1 MTSTTSQIISDV
13 ATHYNNLVVNH
24 RKLDREI
31 KTAHDQYLPD
41 QHIKSL
47 KLNKLHL
54 KQQIEDIKQNLQTI
68 IEQ

>member
-1 MTSTTSQIISDV
+1 MTSQTSQIISDV
-13 ATHYNNLVVNH
+13 ATYYNNLVVNH

-31 KTAHDQYLPD
+31 KSAHDKYLPD

>member
-1 MTSTTSQIISDV
+1 MTSQTSQIISDV
-13 ATHYNNLVVNH
+13 ADYYNDLVVNH

-31 KTAHDQYLPD
+31 QTAHNQYQSD

-54 KQQIEDIKQNLQTI
+54 KQQIEEIKSNLQTI

>member
-13 ATHYNNLVVNH
+13 ANHYNNLVVNH

-31 KTAHDQYLPD
+31 QTAHDQYQSD
-41 QHIKSL
+41 QRIKSL

-54 KQQIEDIKQNLQTI
+54 KQQIEEIKSNLETI
-68 IEQ
+68 ISQ

>member
-13 ATHYNNLVVNH
+13 ATHYNNLIVNH

-31 KTAHDQYLPD
+31 TEAHDKYLPD

-54 KQQIEDIKQNLQTI
+54 KQQIADIKQNLQTI

>member
-1 MTSTTSQIISDV
+1 MTSQTSQIISDV
-13 ATHYNNLVVNH
+13 ADYYNDLVVNH

-31 KTAHDQYLPD
+31 QTAHNQYQSD

-54 KQQIEDIKQNLQTI
+54 KQQIEELKSNLETI
-68 IEQ
+68 ISQ

>member
-1 MTSTTSQIISDV
+1 MTSHTSQIISDV

-31 KTAHDQYLPD
+31 QKAHDQYQSD

-54 KQQIEDIKQNLQTI
+54 KQQIEDIKHNLQI
-68 IEQ
+68 ILEQ